1 MTLRTSGLEKKLT
14 KLDCKEKDM
23 AGTRGTWSLEAGLAR
38 AKGTLNPGT
47 QQLNTSELQEK
58 SLCIKDYID
67 RFPVI

>member
-1 MTLRTSGLEKKLT
+1 
-14 KLDCKEKDM
+14 M